1 MQADTYSLITTRAE
15 FVAALR
21 DAIGQAEQTGARELF
36 FVDPDFAEWP
46 LNDAAVIETLAQ
58 WVATGRKLVVYA
70 ANFDDMARRQ
80 LRFVEWRRT
89 WTHVV
94 QCRSDEEIEADNVP
108 SMLLAAGEVGVRL
121 VDRVRFRGSAST
133 RAVDLVECRETIDAL
148 LQRSSETFPA
158 TTLGL

>member
-1 MQADTYSLITTRAE
+1 MQADTYTLITTRAE

-21 DAIGQAEQTGARELF
+21 DAIEQAEQTGARELF
-36 FVDPDFAEWP
+36 FVDPDFAQWP

-58 WVATGRKLVVYA
+58 WMATGRKLVVYA
-70 ANFDDMARRQ
+70 AYFDDMARRQ

-89 WTHVV
+89 WTHAV
-94 QCRSDEEIEADNVP
+94 QCRSDEEIEAENVP
-108 SMLLAAGEVGVRL
+108 TLLLAADQVCVRL
-121 VDRVRFRGSAST
+121 VDRVHFRGSAST
-133 RAVDLVECRETIDAL
+133 RVIDLVECREMIDAL